1 MSLSAADQP
10 RAIALPR
17 ARLTHHGLAF
27 SKSTLEQALSLGAF
41 LLEIPQGVDLN
52 PGFELCRNFYQPR
65 LDTLDRM
72 RGHREHAHPRSKLGY
87 EDRPN
92 QVEQLQIESHLWH
105 EYFALPVTELLE
117 AMKILTVQVLRHL
130 FEASAVRKEHWATI
144 TGATLDETS
153 LCYTTLNHYRAC
165 VRGTLG
171 IVEHTDSGFITL
183 IAADQPGFEILHKGV
198 WQAVALEPRC
208 FIVNLGDAYQ
218 ILTAHLPLPGRAVLH
233 RVIETRPSA
242 QAPDRS
248 SFTVYMGPDF
258 DMDLYQYNP
267 SGALDRY
274 QSFRAFSVQKAQG
287 MGYAFHSR
295 V

>member
-105 EYFALPVTELLE
+105 EYFALPVTQLLE

-130 FEASAVRKEHWATI
+130 FEASKVRKEHWATI

-171 IVEHTDSGFITL
+171 IVEHTDSGFIT
-183 IAADQPGFEILHKGV
+183 
-198 WQAVALEPRC
+198 
-208 FIVNLGDAYQ
+208 
-218 ILTAHLPLPGRAVLH
+218 
-233 RVIETRPSA
+233 
-242 QAPDRS
+242 
-248 SFTVYMGPDF
+248 
-258 DMDLYQYNP
+258 
-267 SGALDRY
+267 
-274 QSFRAFSVQKAQG
+274 
-287 MGYAFHSR
+287 
-295 V
+295 